1 MNKLFQFIK
10 SNKTETLI
18 ALLALCFSTW
28 LMFSSFSVSNGDMQ
42 ISAKS
47 WSDFASH
54 IPLIRSFSLGSNLPP
69 EYPLFSGPAIKYHY
83 LFYLFVGILEKIG
96 IRIDFALNIPS
107 IMGFASLIFMIYLFA
122 KEIFKSKIVG
132 IISIILFLFNSSLS
146 FINFFKEHSFS
157 VQEIILNKNFTDFGP
172 YDGGIISAFWNLNIY
187 TNQRH
192 LALAYALSLLI
203 IYTFLKLHA
212 ANHKNTYEK
221 TLIIGIVLGLSFILN
236 MAVFLMTISTLTCLM
251 LFLKHQRK
259 YIFISLIL
267 SGIIALP
274 FYLYQSS
281 TPSMTSITFWPGYLV
296 TDLSAK
302 NFINY
307 WAQNIGLNIVLIP
320 IGFIISSKIQ
330 KKILIAFFSIF
341 IIGNLLKFSPEI
353 AANHKFFNFF
363 FIVSAMFSA
372 HLLVSL
378 WKKHVALRP
387 LTIFLLL
394 GLILS
399 GIIDFFPIYNDRK
412 ITLEDYTN
420 NSSIRWVKNST
431 PTDSIFLNSQYL
443 YNYANIAGR
452 KIFLGWPYFS
462 WSQGYNT
469 QARDN
474 LRKKMLNTNDLA
486 FFCSNAINNKLNYID
501 INTQSENAV
510 VNLNFFE
517 KNFKKVYENKKDG
530 FIIYSINSRC

>member
-10 SNKTETLI
+10 SNKIETLI
-18 ALLALCFSTW
+18 ALLAVCFSTW
-28 LMFSSFSVSNGDMQ
+28 LMFSSFNVSEGNMQ

-69 EYPLFSGPAIKYHY
+69 EYPLFAGPAIKYHY
-83 LFYLFVGILEKIG
+83 LFYLVVGVLERIG
-96 IRIDFALNIPS
+96 VRIDFALNIPS
-107 IMGFASLIFMIYLFA
+107 IIGFASLIFMIYLFA
-122 KEIFKSKIVG
+122 KEIFKSKMVG
-132 IISIILFLFNSSLS
+132 IISIFLFLFNSSLS
-146 FINFFKEHSFS
+146 FINFFREHSFS
-157 VQEIILNKNFTDFGP
+157 IQEIILNKDFTNFGP
-172 YDGGIISAFWNLNIY
+172 YDGGVISAFWNLNIY

-203 IYTFLKLHA
+203 IYTFLKLHTT
-212 ANHKNTYEK
+212 NHKNAYEK

-236 MAVFLMTISTLTCLM
+236 MAVFLMTISVLITLM

-259 YIFISLIL
+259 YIFISLML
-267 SGIIALP
+267 SGVIALP
-274 FYLYQSS
+274 FYLYQIS
-281 TPSMTSITFWPGYLV
+281 TPSMAPITFWPGYLV
-296 TDLSAK
+296 TDLSII

-307 WAQNIGLNIVLIP
+307 WVQNIGLNIVLIP
-320 IGFIISSKIQ
+320 IGFIIAKKIQ

-341 IIGNLLKFSPEI
+341 IIGNILKFSPEI

-363 FIVSAMFSA
+363 IIVSAMFSA
-372 HLLVSL
+372 NLLVSL
-378 WKKHVALRP
+378 WKKHDTLKP
-387 LTIFLLL
+387 ITILLFL

-420 NSSIRWVKNST
+420 NPSIRWIKNST
-431 PTDSIFLNSQYL
+431 PSDSIFLNSQYL

-452 KIFLGWPYFS
+452 RIFLGWPYFS

-469 QARDN
+469 EARDN
-474 LRKKMLNTNDLA
+474 LRKKMLNTNDLS
-486 FFCSNAINNKLNYID
+486 FFCSNATNYKLNYID
-501 INTQSENAV
+501 INTRNEDAM

-517 KNFKKVYENKKDG
+517 KNFKKVYENMKDG
-530 FIIYSINSRC
+530 FIIYSINSKC